1 MKPLIVMA
9 AGGLGAALVLAFGAW
24 LSPENVFALSSALTF
39 CQ

>member
-1 MKPLIVMA
+1 MKPLGVLA

-24 LSPENVFALSSALTF
+24 LSPENVFAFASALTF

>member
-1 MKPLIVMA
+1 MKPRWMLA

-24 LSPENVFALSSALTF
+24 LSPDNVFAFSSALTF